1 MNILDAVDAVSLR
14 KDIPQFRAGDE
25 LKIHVRVIEGNKSR
39 LQVFQGIVIRRQG
52 DGVRETFT
60 IRKVSYGVGVERT
73 FPVHTPV
80 IEKIELVKKG
90 EVRRAKLYY
99 LRDLRGKAAKIREK
113 RDGIEGYGD
122 GILSTP
128 EAVVVV
134 SEPVAVSEPET
145 IIFSMRNKGSLL
157 KELPILVIVA
167 LVVSLFIKS
176 FLVQF
181 FYIPSGSMEN
191 TLQIKDRVAVNK
203 VPFISDNIK
212 RGDVVVF
219 RDPNDWL
226 PEPYENSTNQFVV
239 KAKSALVA
247 VGVLPNPAKQYL
259 VKRVVGVGG
268 DRVVC
273 CTKDGKLTINGVEV
287 TVPKGKLWV
296 MGDHRGASADSRYHQ
311 DDINKGFVPESKVS
325 GRVVG
330 VIWPFKNITYIPR
343 VDVLNN

>member
-1 MNILDAVDAVSLR
+1 
-14 KDIPQFRAGDE
+14 
-25 LKIHVRVIEGNKSR
+25 
-39 LQVFQGIVIRRQG
+39 
-52 DGVRETFT
+52 
-60 IRKVSYGVGVERT
+60 
-73 FPVHTPV
+73 
-80 IEKIELVKKG
+80 
-90 EVRRAKLYY
+90 
-99 LRDLRGKAAKIREK
+99 
-113 RDGIEGYGD
+113 
-122 GILSTP
+122 
-128 EAVVVV
+128 
-134 SEPVAVSEPET
+134 
-145 IIFSMRNKGSLL
+145 MRNKGSLL

-203 VPFISDNIK
+203 VPFISNNIK

-219 RDPNDWL
+219 RDPDNWL
-226 PEPYENSTNQFVV
+226 PEIVEYSTNQYIS

-273 CTKDGKLTINGVEV
+273 CTKEGNLTINGIEVTEPYIFAGNKPSEMNFDV

-311 DDINKGFVPESKVS
+311 DDINNGFVPLSKVT

-343 VDVLNN
+343 VDVLNK

>member
-1 MNILDAVDAVSLR
+1 
-14 KDIPQFRAGDE
+14 
-25 LKIHVRVIEGNKSR
+25 
-39 LQVFQGIVIRRQG
+39 
-52 DGVRETFT
+52 
-60 IRKVSYGVGVERT
+60 
-73 FPVHTPV
+73 
-80 IEKIELVKKG
+80 
-90 EVRRAKLYY
+90 
-99 LRDLRGKAAKIREK
+99 
-113 RDGIEGYGD
+113 
-122 GILSTP
+122 
-128 EAVVVV
+128 
-134 SEPVAVSEPET
+134 
-145 IIFSMRNKGSLL
+145 MRNKGSLL
-157 KELPILVIVA
+157 KELPILVVVA
-167 LVVSLFIKS
+167 LVVSLVIKS

-203 VPFISDNIK
+203 LPFLSKNIK

-219 RDPNDWL
+219 RDPDNWL
-226 PEPYENSTNQFVV
+226 PEIIDYSTNQYVT

-259 VKRVVGVGG
+259 VKRVIGVGG

-273 CTKDGKLTINGVEV
+273 CTKDGNLSVNDVEIIEPYIFAGNKPSEMKFDV

-311 DDINKGFVPESKVS
+311 EDINNGFVPESKVT

-343 VDVLNN
+343 VDVLNK

>member
-1 MNILDAVDAVSLR
+1 
-14 KDIPQFRAGDE
+14 
-25 LKIHVRVIEGNKSR
+25 
-39 LQVFQGIVIRRQG
+39 
-52 DGVRETFT
+52 
-60 IRKVSYGVGVERT
+60 
-73 FPVHTPV
+73 
-80 IEKIELVKKG
+80 
-90 EVRRAKLYY
+90 
-99 LRDLRGKAAKIREK
+99 
-113 RDGIEGYGD
+113 
-122 GILSTP
+122 
-128 EAVVVV
+128 
-134 SEPVAVSEPET
+134 
-145 IIFSMRNKGSLL
+145 MRNKGSLL

-203 VPFISDNIK
+203 VPFISNNIK

-219 RDPNDWL
+219 RDPDNWL
-226 PEPYENSTNQFVV
+226 PEIVDYSTNQYIS

-273 CTKDGKLTINGVEV
+273 CTKEGNLTINGVEVVEPYIFAGNKPSEMNFDV

-311 DDINKGFVPESKVS
+311 EDINKGFVPLSKVT

-343 VDVLNN
+343 VDVLNK